1 MLGKTLFTMLAG
13 GVLVVSIVKCGNA
26 PATSPQQPDNRPDST
41 QSVSLVDRGA
51 YLVTMMGCNDCH
63 SNKIMTPQGPML
75 DSANLLAGCLSKD
88 PIPPYE
94 ADIIKKGYAVFTPS
108 LTVGMGPWG
117 TTFAANLTPDS
128 TGIGSWT
135 IDQFKKALRE
145 GKYKGLEGTRPLM
158 PPMPWQNF
166 SKLHD
171 EDVEA
176 IFAYLKS
183 IKPVKNVVPAF
194 RPTS

>member
-1 MLGKTLFTMLAG
+1 MPGKTLFTMLTG
-13 GVLVVSIVKCGNA
+13 GVLFISIVKCGNT
-26 PATSPQQPDNRPDST
+26 PTIQQPVNQPDSA
-41 QSVSLVDRGA
+41 QALVDRGA

-63 SNKIMTPQGPML
+63 SNKLMTPQGPML
-75 DSANLLAGCLSKD
+75 DSNNLLAGYLSKD
-88 PIPPYE
+88 PILAFE

-128 TGIGSWT
+128 TGIGSWSL
-135 IDQFKKALRE
+135 DQFKKALRE
-145 GKYKGLEGTRPLM
+145 GKYLGLEGTRSLM

-166 SKLHD
+166 SKMHD
-171 EDVEA
+171 EDVAA

-183 IKPVKNVVPAF
+183 IKPVKNVVPVF